1 MTTCQ
6 SFLTAAFA
14 AGLCFISLHTVAQSS
29 PELYQKPD
37 SAFPCSLDPKARV
50 FDFWIGEWDA
60 YIAGTQTLA
69 GHSVIQAAS
78 GGCMILENWTSAKGH
93 YAGKSMNFIDGTTGK
108 WQQVWVGSEGGGQ
121 HVFVNGEFRDSAM
134 RFDFE
139 QQGPDGKKQKG
150 RFIFFNQ
157 GNGQVR
163 QLNETSDDEG
173 KTWKTQYDLTY
184 IRRPAQTGAGH

>member
-1 MTTCQ
+1 MTTTQ
-6 SFLTAAFA
+6 SFLTIAIA
-14 AGLCFISLHTVAQSS
+14 AGICFISLHAVAQSNT
-29 PELYQKPD
+29 ELYQKAD
-37 SAFPCSLDPKARV
+37 SAFPCSLDPKARA

-60 YIAGTQTLA
+60 YITGTQKMA

-78 GGCMILENWTSAKGH
+78 GGCMILENWTSGKGR
-93 YAGKSMNFIDGTTGK
+93 YAGKSMNFIDAATGK

-121 HVFVNGEFRDSAM
+121 HVFVNGEYRDSAM

-139 QQGPDGKKQKG
+139 QKGPDGKQQKG
-150 RFIFFNQ
+150 RFTFFNQ
-157 GNGQVR
+157 GTGQVR

-184 IRRPAQTGAGH
+184 IRKK